1 MVEAVS
7 RAAAISNSDNAYIN
21 FIESIDSKYTKQ
33 AYRKTLSY
41 FMKFIK
47 IQNYDDIIKIDA
59 ATLESYIRDFI
70 IYLREEIGL
79 APASIHLYIAALAHF
94 CDMNDVTIRWK
105 KLKKF
110 KPKSRRLQDDKPYTR
125 EQIQRLLSKAGPRER
140 AIILLMSSAGLR
152 RGAIPLLRIGDLTPI
167 HKYNIYK
174 IRVYANEAEEY
185 VTYCTSESK
194 KAIDEYLEWRIRL
207 GEQMKPDTP
216 LFRKRFDSLLQIN
229 RPVPLT
235 DHLISWTIGKLLVE
249 SGIREKQVLTESNP
263 LAKRTDLMSTHALR
277 KYFETTAKLAGL
289 DSLYLQRLM
298 GHDTGLEDSYFKP
311 SEADLLEGND
321 KMLGYIGIANELQ
334 ISEEHKLKQE
344 NKMLRIRGDQLSD
357 LQNEVK
363 HLRARSERFDRFLAE
378 ADELQKK
385 ITEGNKRLGLD

>member
-7 RAAAISNSDNAYIN
+7 RAAAISSSDNAYVN
-21 FIESIDSKYTKQ
+21 FIESLDSKYTKRV
-33 AYRKTLSY
+33 YRLTLSY

-47 IQNYDDIIKIDA
+47 IQNYDDIVKIDA

-70 IYLREEIGL
+70 IYLKEERRL

-94 CDMNDVTIRWK
+94 CDMNDITIRWK

-110 KPKSRRLQDDKPYTR
+110 KPKSRRQQDDKPYIR
-125 EQIQRLLSKAGPRER
+125 EQIQQLLAKAAPRER

-152 RGAIPLLRIGDLTPI
+152 RGAIPLLKFGDLTPI

-174 IRVYANEAEEY
+174 IRVYSNEAEEY
-185 VTYCTSESK
+185 ITYCTSETK

-207 GEQMKPDTP
+207 GEQMKPGTP
-216 LFRKRFDSLLQIN
+216 LFRKRFDNSLQIN
-229 RPVPLT
+229 RPVPIT
-235 DHLISWTIGKLLVE
+235 DNLLSWTIGKLLVE
-249 SGIREKQVLTESNP
+249 SGIREKQVLTESSP
-263 LAKRTDLMSTHALR
+263 LAKRTDLMQCHAFR
-277 KYFETTAKLAGL
+277 KYFETTSKLAGL

-311 SEADLLEGND
+311 SEEDLLEGND

-344 NKMLRIRGDQLSD
+344 NKLLRIRGDKLGD

-363 HLRARSERFDRFLAE
+363 QLRARSERFDKFLAE
-378 ADELQKK
+378 TKELQKIIDEAK
-385 ITEGNKRLGLD
+385 RRLGI